1 MKKNKKSESMKKET
15 ENSEKEVEETETVEN
30 QQEPETQTET
40 EEEVDEMAEMQKK
53 VDGLSADLEKSKSD
67 YLFLM
72 AEFDNYRKRTLKEK
86 AELIQNGGERAMKDI
101 LPVIDDFERGMQ
113 AIETSSDV
121 EAVKEGMVLIYNK
134 FEKYLEQNGV
144 STIPSEAGCD
154 FDTEVHE
161 AVTAF
166 PTDDEKMKGKII
178 DTVQK
183 GYKLQDKL
191 LRHSKV
197 VVGQ

>member
-1 MKKNKKSESMKKET
+1 MKKNKESETVKQKNESSEAEVKET
-15 ENSEKEVEETETVEN
+15 ENVEN
-30 QQEPETQTET
+30 QEEVAT
-40 EEEVDEMAEMQKK
+40 EEEVDELTAAKQENEKLAAEF
-53 VDGLSADLEKSKSD
+53 EKSKSD

-72 AEFDNYRKRTLKEK
+72 AEFDNFRKRTLKEK
-86 AELIQNGGERAMKDI
+86 AELIQNGSERAMKDI

-121 EAVKEGMVLIYNK
+121 DAVKEGLVLIYNK

-144 STIPSEAGCD
+144 AVIPSEAGSE
-154 FDTEVHE
+154 FDVEVHE

-166 PTDDEKMKGKII
+166 PAEDEKMKGKII

-183 GYKLQDKL
+183 GYKLHDKV

>member
-1 MKKNKKSESMKKET
+1 MKKET

-101 LPVIDDFERGMQ
+101 LPVIDDFERGLQ
-113 AIETSSDV
+113 AIEKSEDV
-121 EAVKEGMVLIYNK
+121 EAVKEGMLLIYNK

-183 GYKLQDKL
+183 GYKLHDKV

>member
-101 LPVIDDFERGMQ
+101 LPVIDDFERGLQ
-113 AIETSSDV
+113 AIEKSEDV
-121 EAVKEGMVLIYNK
+121 EAVKEGMLLIYNK

-183 GYKLQDKL
+183 GYKLHDKV

>member
-1 MKKNKKSESMKKET
+1 MKKNKESETVKQQNESSEAEVKET
-15 ENSEKEVEETETVEN
+15 EAVEN
-30 QQEPETQTET
+30 QEGIETQ
-40 EEEVDEMAEMQKK
+40 EEEVDELTAAKQENEKL
-53 VDGLSADLEKSKSD
+53 VADLEKSKSE

-72 AEFDNYRKRTLKEK
+72 AEFDNFRKRTLKEK

-113 AIETSSDV
+113 AIESSSDV

-134 FEKYLEQNGV
+134 FVKYLEQNGV
-144 STIPSEAGCD
+144 GVIPSEAGAE
-154 FDTEVHE
+154 FDVEVHE

-183 GYKLQDKL
+183 GYKLHDKV